1 MRRLPLIALV
11 AVAVAAPIPV
21 ALAQTGTDIT
31 ASTLVDRQ
39 LTKVKLR
46 KEAREQ
52 MRAATRRA
60 KAKKARKR
68 AAAAP
73 VIPAHLAAIATC
85 ESGGNPAAIGG
96 GGAYRGLFQFDMGTW
111 ASVGGSGDP
120 AAASV
125 AEQVKRAEILYA
137 RSGSSPWPVCG

>member
-1 MRRLPLIALV
+1 MRRLPLTAL
-11 AVAVAAPIPV
+11 AVVVIAAPIPV
-21 ALAQTGTDIT
+21 AFAQTGTDISAT
-31 ASTLVDRQ
+31 TLVDRQ

-46 KEAREQ
+46 KEARAQ

-60 KAKKARKR
+60 KAKKR

-73 VIPAHLAAIATC
+73 VIPPQLAAIAQC

-96 GGAYRGLFQFDMGTW
+96 GGSYRGLFQFDMGTW

-125 AEQVKRAEILYA
+125 AEQVKRAQILYDRA
-137 RSGSSPWPVCG
+137 GPSPWPVCG